1 MSRTTL
7 TLEQRIEAAPAA
19 VFHAFT
25 NSTALR
31 EWLCDAAMVVP
42 RKDGRLHLWWSSGYH
57 ATGDFTKVVP
67 GERISFTWQG
77 KGEPAPTRVR
87 VALRPDD
94 EGTVVELVHK
104 GIGGGKKW
112 AGAAAAIQRGW
123 ETGLENLRSV
133 LETGHD
139 LRFTRRPMLGILP
152 DALTSEAAA
161 RLGVPIDKGILL
173 GGVVEGMGAAAAGLQ
188 QGDVIVRI
196 GKGKTRDGAGLQ
208 NALQG
213 HRAGDE
219 VEVVYYRGAEKAK
232 ATMTLSARAL
242 DEPPAT
248 AAALAEAVS
257 AAGEDFLGRLAA
269 AFEGIDDERAG
280 RRPGEGQWSARE
292 VLCHLIPPSATP
304 TTTSPSWSAAP
315 STGSTSGPATSI
327 SPTPDCSPSSPPRA
341 GCSRSYGATGPRP
354 GPSSP
359 PCPTSSSP
367 VGAPTGGWLTGSSRA
382 ASTTTGTWP
391 RSRRR
396 WRRSRATRH
405 APVRGRRPRSDR
417 PSNLP

>member
-7 TLEQRIEAAPAA
+7 TLEQRIEATPSA

-31 EWLCDAAMVVP
+31 EWLCDAAMVTP
-42 RKDGRLHLWWSSGYH
+42 RKDGRLHLWWASGYH

-67 GERISFTWQG
+67 GERVSFTWQG

-87 VALRPDD
+87 VALRPDGD
-94 EGTVVELVHK
+94 GTVVELEHK

-112 AGAAAAIQRGW
+112 AGAAAAMQQGW
-123 ETGLENLRSV
+123 ETGLDNLRSV

-161 RLGVPIDKGILL
+161 RLGVPTDKGILL
-173 GGVVEGMGAAAAGLQ
+173 GGVVEGMGAAAAGLR

-196 GKGKTRDGAGLQ
+196 GKGRTRDGASLQ
-208 NALQG
+208 AALQG

-232 ATMTLSARAL
+232 ATMTLSARAF

-248 AAALAEAVS
+248 ASALAEAVS
-257 AAGEDFLGRLAA
+257 AAGEEFLGRLAA
-269 AFEGIDDERAG
+269 AFEGIDDERAA

-292 VLCHLIPPSATP
+292 VLCHLISAER
-304 TTTSPSWSAAP
+304 
-315 STGSTSGPATSI
+315 ATQDYLTQLVGGAEHWI
-327 SPTPDCSPSSPPRA
+327 DEWPGNLDIAHAGLLAVFPTPGGLLKELRRNRA
-341 GCSRSYGATGPRP
+341 ETWAMLAALPDEFVARKGSYWRMAYGLIEGRLHDDGHLAQIQ
-354 GPSSP
+354 
-359 PCPTSSSP
+359 
-367 VGAPTGGWLTGSSRA
+367 A
-382 ASTTTGTWP
+382 AL
-391 RSRRR
+391 
-396 WRRSRATRH
+396 A
-405 APVRGRRPRSDR
+405 AE
-417 PSNLP
+417 

>member
-7 TLEQRIEAAPAA
+7 TLEQRIEASPAA

-25 NSTALR
+25 NATALR

-42 RKDGRLHLWWSSGYH
+42 RKDGRLHLWWTSGYH

-67 GERISFTWQG
+67 GERVSFTWQG

-87 VALRPDD
+87 VALRPDGD
-94 EGTVVELVHK
+94 GTVVELAHK

-123 ETGLENLRSV
+123 ETGLENLSSV

-152 DALTSEAAA
+152 DALTPEAAA

-208 NALQG
+208 AALQG

-232 ATMTLSARAL
+232 ATMTLSARPL
-242 DEPPAT
+242 EEPPAT
-248 AAALAEAVS
+248 AAGLADAVS
-257 AAGEDFLGRLAA
+257 AAGEDFLARLAA
-269 AFEGIDDERAG
+269 AFEGD
-280 RRPGEGQWSARE
+280 RRR
-292 VLCHLIPPSATP
+292 
-304 TTTSPSWSAAP
+304 
-315 STGSTSGPATSI
+315 SGGP
-327 SPTPDCSPSSPPRA
+327 PPR
-341 GCSRSYGATGPRP
+341 
-354 GPSSP
+354 
-359 PCPTSSSP
+359 
-367 VGAPTGGWLTGSSRA
+367 
-382 ASTTTGTWP
+382 
-391 RSRRR
+391 
-396 WRRSRATRH
+396 
-405 APVRGRRPRSDR
+405 
-417 PSNLP
+417 